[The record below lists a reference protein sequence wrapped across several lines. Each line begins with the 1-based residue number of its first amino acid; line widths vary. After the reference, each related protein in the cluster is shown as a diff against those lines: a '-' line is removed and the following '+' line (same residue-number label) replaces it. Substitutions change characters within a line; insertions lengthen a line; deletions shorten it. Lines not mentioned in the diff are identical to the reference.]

1 MTKASKMEY
10 YDEIIR
16 RYTESDKYE
25 KGTILDEYCKVCGYN
40 RKYAIR
46 KLSSKLLLK
55 PKVSCKIG
63 RPKKYCSKAI
73 ETYIMSV
80 WKTTNLICSK
90 RLKVPLL
97 EWLEYYEAEN
107 ETDKLTEEDKK
118 LVMQISASTI
128 DRLLASHR
136 NRYQKRGLSTTKP
149 GSIIREMIPIKTN
162 QWEEFRPGYF
172 EADTVVH
179 CGGSLSGTMA
189 YTIDLVDIA
198 TGWTAQRA
206 VLGKGET
213 AVLEAIADI
222 ESDLPFKILGFD
234 SDNGSEF
241 INWHLYKYLTKRK
254 RPVSYTRSRPY
265 KKNDNAHIEQK
276 NWTIVR
282 QYMGYDRIETHKAV
296 EKMNKLYRNELTM
309 FLNYFIPSVKLISK
323 NRVGSKQIRKHD
335 KAKTPYQR
343 MQDSKFIKKETK
355 QILKQIKARLNPF
368 ELNKRIQDK
377 IREIQNLS
385 VYN

>member
-10 YDEIIR
+10 YEEIEQ
-16 RYTESDKYE
+16 RYKCADKYE
-25 KGTILDEYCKVCGYN
+25 KGSILDEYCKVCGYN

-55 PKVSCKIG
+55 PKISCKIG
-63 RPKKYCSKAI
+63 RPKKYYSKAI
-73 ETYIMSV
+73 EVYILQV

-90 RLKVPLL
+90 RLKVPLN
-97 EWLEYYEAEN
+97 EWLEFYEAEN
-107 ETDKLTEEDKK
+107 EEYKLTQEDKRLIK
-118 LVMQISASTI
+118 QISASTI
-128 DRLLASHR
+128 DRLLLSHR

-162 QWEEFRPGYF
+162 QWDETRPGYF

-213 AVLEAIADI
+213 AVLEALADI
-222 ESDLPFKILGFD
+222 ENDLPFKILGFD
-234 SDNGSEF
+234 SDNGNEF

-282 QYMGYDRIETHKAV
+282 QYMGYNRIETHKAV
-296 EKMNKLYRNELTM
+296 EIMNKLYRNELTM

-335 KAKTPYQR
+335 EAKTPYQR
-343 MQDSKFIKKETK
+343 MKDSKFIKNETK
-355 QILKQIKARLNPF
+355 HKHKQIKASLNPF
-368 ELNKRIQDK
+368 ALNKRIQEQ

>member
-10 YDEIIR
+10 YEEIEQ
-16 RYTESDKYE
+16 RYKCADKYE
-25 KGTILDEYCKVCGYN
+25 KGSILDEYCKVCGYN

-55 PKVSCKIG
+55 TKISCKIG
-63 RPKKYCSKAI
+63 RPKKYYSKAI
-73 ETYIMSV
+73 EVYILQV

-90 RLKVPLL
+90 RLKVPLN
-97 EWLEYYEAEN
+97 EWLEFYEAEN
-107 ETDKLTEEDKK
+107 EEYKLTQEDKRLIK
-118 LVMQISASTI
+118 QISASTI
-128 DRLLASHR
+128 DRLLLSHR

-162 QWEEFRPGYF
+162 QWDETRPGYF

-213 AVLEAIADI
+213 AVLEALADI
-222 ESDLPFKILGFD
+222 ENDLPFKILGFD
-234 SDNGSEF
+234 SDNGNEF

-282 QYMGYDRIETHKAV
+282 QYMGYNRIETHKAV
-296 EKMNKLYRNELTM
+296 EIMNKLYRNELTM

-335 KAKTPYQR
+335 EAKTPYQR
-343 MQDSKFIKKETK
+343 MKDSKFIKNETK
-355 QILKQIKARLNPF
+355 HKHKQIKASLNPF
-368 ELNKRIQDK
+368 ALNKRIQEQ